1 MSTVI
6 VLMARL
12 KGSSCISVHK
22 RSLSPKERS
31 SRSPTASAGSPHAEH
46 TVDPTTQLE
55 VFLLHCTLTR
65 SLIPLKVF
73 DVLRGCATCP
83 VNRLAVFF
91 FFFFFFF
98 LFKIH
103 PPSQRG
109 GEHLL
114 CRELARLSL
123 DLKSVQY
130 KLSPKH
136 RCVA

>member
-6 VLMARL
+6 VLTARL

-31 SRSPTASAGSPHAEH
+31 LRSPTASAGSPHAEH

-65 SLIPLKVF
+65 SLIPLEVF

-83 VNRLAVFF
+83 VNRLAVFSF
-91 FFFFFFF
+91 SSFSFP
-98 LFKIH
+98 FKDT
-103 PPSQRG
+103 SAVTERG
-109 GEHLL
+109 GNTSSAAK
-114 CRELARLSL
+114 LARLSL

-136 RCVA
+136 RSVA